1 MKHSLGIYT
10 APRGHWVGDGFP
22 VRTMFSYDQMG
33 KHISPFLLLDYAG
46 PAEFTPTTQRRGVGQ
61 HPHRGFETVT
71 IVYKGEVE
79 HRDSTGNGGVIG
91 PGDVQW
97 MTAASGILHE
107 EFHSEAFARRGG
119 TLEMVQL
126 WVNLPAKDKMAA
138 PGYQGILDRD
148 IPDVALKDNAGRLR
162 LIAGE
167 FDGLR
172 GPAHTFTDIQ
182 VWDIRLQAGKSATFD
197 LHEGHNTALVVLKGA
212 VQLNGQEMA
221 REGQLALFDRDGTQ
235 VHVDADQDAV
245 FLILSG
251 EPIDEPIVGHGPFV
265 MNSEAEIE
273 QAFVDF
279 QSGRFGRMPA

>member
-197 LHEGHNTALVVLKGA
+197 LREGHNTALVVLKGA

>member
-1 MKHSLGIYT
+1 MKHILGIYT

-182 VWDIRLQAGKSATFD
+182 VWDIRLQAGKLATFD

-221 REGQLALFDRDGTQ
+221 REGQVALFDRDGTQ

-279 QSGRFGRMPA
+279 QSGRFGRMPV